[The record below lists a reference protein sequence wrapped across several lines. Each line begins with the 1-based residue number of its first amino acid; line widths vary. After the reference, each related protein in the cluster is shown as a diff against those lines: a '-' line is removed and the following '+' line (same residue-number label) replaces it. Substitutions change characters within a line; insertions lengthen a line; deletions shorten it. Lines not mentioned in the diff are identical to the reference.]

1 MIYYGRIRTT
11 FVEESYTLQNYGNPL
26 KSKGS
31 FRQCWLKLMNLSFQ
45 REINDINETEL
56 SWCKSKASHRLLG
69 ERQETEWG
77 E

>member
-1 MIYYGRIRTT
+1 
-11 FVEESYTLQNYGNPL
+11 
-26 KSKGS
+26 
-31 FRQCWLKLMNLSFQ
+31 MNLSFQ

-56 SWCKSKASHRLLG
+56 SWRKSEASHRLLG